1 MPSFFDMLASEIKL
15 GEGVKFTPPPPPPQ
29 EQRQGQNTKVKT
41 GLKSG

>member
-1 MPSFFDMLASEIKL
+1 MPSFFDMLASEKNE
-15 GEGVKFTPPPPPPQ
+15 GEGGKFTPPPPQ